1 MVFFEILCYFLPLN
15 PGIKCFIKPN
25 CMTLFIF
32 LEEVDHSQ
40 TKGGKVTL
48 NLYID
53 RYTVTKGLSEYSF
66 ELKGPQTGVLTG

>member
-1 MVFFEILCYFLPLN
+1 
-15 PGIKCFIKPN
+15 
-25 CMTLFIF
+25 MTLFMF